1 MEGGYEIFLQKRT
14 GRGNEA
20 DGPMEREVRRTDK
33 KMDLKMVVFI
43 K

>member
-1 MEGGYEIFLQKRT
+1 VEGKLVDQWEEK
-14 GRGNEA
+14 
-20 DGPMEREVRRTDK
+20 EVRRTDK